1 MANKLSSRDREL
13 LYTHTDRIIGQR
25 PYEAGEF
32 KEQDGDFILFELLD
46 ISGRTI
52 LHKNLSSAAA
62 YNHTETLYGL
72 YPAVDIKEAG
82 FKSGTF
88 KVRYQF
94 LRRMAGDDSAV
105 LVQTQNPNQGI
116 IYSKDN
122 EFHITDDGKVYI
134 GTKENYESSDG
145 QAEQLKIESLKYE
158 IEAISPS
165 IRRRF

>member
-13 LYTHTDRIIGQR
+13 LYTYTDRIIGQR

-32 KEQDGDFILFELLD
+32 GIQDRDFILFELLD
-46 ISGRTI
+46 VSGRTI

-62 YNHTETLYGL
+62 YYNTEYNLGL

-94 LRRMAGDDSAV
+94 LRREAGDDSSV
-105 LVQTQNPNQGI
+105 LVHTQNPAQGI
-116 IYSKDN
+116 IYPKDN

-134 GTKENYESSDG
+134 GTEDASGG
-145 QAEQLKIESLKYE
+145 QAEQLKIESLRSSGNDKCRKSE
-158 IEAISPS
+158 C
-165 IRRRF
+165 